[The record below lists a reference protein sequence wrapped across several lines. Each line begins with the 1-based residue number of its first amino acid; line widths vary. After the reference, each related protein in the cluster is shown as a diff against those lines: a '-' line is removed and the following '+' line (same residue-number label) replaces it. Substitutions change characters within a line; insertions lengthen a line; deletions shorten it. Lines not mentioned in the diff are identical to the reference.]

1 MFLSNKLA
9 FRVSPN
15 NSFSKLPLTMSIQP
29 SLQYKAVKDLLGH
42 NSRSVGAMLGC
53 FCGDALGAPV
63 EGRTWQHIAE
73 GRLQFGQMECG
84 CYTDDTQMTIA
95 LAQSLVRMNMC
106 NAADATEAY
115 VSAFDDTRGY
125 GGSARA
131 TLTALRHGSTDY
143 MSSGTWG
150 FPEGS
155 FANGG
160 AMRIAPVGL
169 AYRNADSK
177 VLQQAVADALLC
189 THVHPEGIEG
199 AFMQAAAVAALSNTP
214 TPDGASG
221 TAGCGSPKGLLQHLK
236 SLSQVPAMQD
246 KLQVLSDAL
255 PDASQAEGSS
265 LIDGSNWEG
274 DADSKAWQYD
284 CEVLG
289 KAGVT
294 GFQIRAMDAA
304 VCALWALCRH
314 WHDPQAVI
322 IAAVRG
328 GGDADTIA
336 AMAGALGGALHGTQW
351 IPEQWF
357 EKLENGPA
365 GRDAAVVLALQLA
378 SLDVKS

>member
-1 MFLSNKLA
+1 MPTRNQQGL
-9 FRVSPN
+9 
-15 NSFSKLPLTMSIQP
+15 
-29 SLQYKAVKDLLGH
+29 
-42 NSRSVGAMLGC
+42 
-53 FCGDALGAPV
+53 FC
-63 EGRTWQHIAE
+63 
-73 GRLQFGQMECG
+73 
-84 CYTDDTQMTIA
+84 
-95 LAQSLVRMNMC
+95 
-106 NAADATEAY
+106 
-115 VSAFDDTRGY
+115 RGY

-131 TLTALRHGSTDY
+131 TLTALRNGTTDY
-143 MSSGTWG
+143 MSSGTRG
-150 FPEGS
+150 FPGGS

-169 AYRNADSK
+169 AYRNADTK
-177 VLQQAVADALLC
+177 LLQQAVADALLC

-199 AFMQAAAVAALSNTP
+199 AYMQAAAVAALSNTP

-221 TAGCGSPKGLLQHLK
+221 TAGCGSPQALLQHLK
-236 SLSQVPAMQD
+236 SLSQMPAMQD

-255 PDASQAEGSS
+255 PDAPEAQAGS

-274 DADSKAWQYD
+274 DAASKAWQYD
-284 CEVLG
+284 CEVLR

-314 WHDPQAVI
+314 WHDPKATI
-322 IAAVRG
+322 IGAVRG

-357 EKLENGPA
+357 EKLENGPD
-365 GRDAAVVLALQLA
+365 GRDAAVVLGLQLA